1 MGIVLPA
8 SYSNGKQCTKANRV
22 DNCKNSINLD
32 MFLIIN
38 VRLPISSLRQTQNL
52 TLIYLIQVSLKS
64 QTVKHFFYIS
74 LFAVGIQK

>member
-32 MFLIIN
+32 ASKYQREI
-38 VRLPISSLRQTQNL
+38 THEL
-52 TLIYLIQVSLKS
+52 TPSNLKS
-64 QTVKHFFYIS
+64 GLNAFNLSFTKITDIFFIS